1 MLPAVWSWPPVS
13 WKLEAGNWKLY
24 FVSRCGL
31 WQRQKRQYLLS
42 SSRSLVFFLF
52 FVVL

>member
-1 MLPAVWSWPPVS
+1 VARVASLARNLPAI
-13 WKLEAGNWKLY
+13 Y